1 MKNPFRKVTSLS
13 QILINTFIITAIS
26 TLILTTALLYT
37 TMRISVTRLED
48 TIEEILVSNAD
59 ILASSDSVKNAL
71 INKSCDESLMNFL
84 DSIVITSDTIDIIT
98 IADSQSVRIYHIRH
112 NLIGQSFVGDDQADV
127 LKGKSYLSYATGT
140 EGAQRRAFHPV
151 YDDSQ
156 NIIGFVMVST
166 RMSQVGELKDN
177 LLMQY
182 RWLFIAAL
190 ATSIL
195 IPEFIYKMLSS
206 ILLGNRPERLVYL
219 YQTQLGLLNTL
230 EEGIL
235 SIGKNG
241 DIKLANAAAERILLS
256 SKEELEHRNI
266 SSFLSTED
274 GRSVLDIKKNTKNIA
289 SSRTN
294 VLMHII
300 PLYEGKKQ
308 TGLTLILIDK
318 TEAQRQ
324 AEQLTGSMHMISAL
338 RANRH
343 DFMNKLQVIYGL
355 IQMGT
360 PEKAAAYITEVSEI
374 QHNVEDPI
382 LHKIRNVNLAA
393 LILGKLQN
401 MLETDINMNISS
413 ESDIPRHSAFLSSR
427 ELVTIVGNLLENA
440 IEAINMKQGNDA
452 RTIDLQITETDEYLM
467 ISVSDTGTG
476 IKEEDLEKIYSY
488 GFSTKSEEGR
498 GNGLYITKEI
508 VTRHHG
514 NMDVESDP
522 GEGTTFE
529 LFFNETRAGFKKE
542 FQEFN
547 PSENTK
553 VE

>member
-1 MKNPFRKVTSLS
+1 MKNPFRKVTGLS
-13 QILINTFIITAIS
+13 QLLINTFIITAVS

-37 TMRISVTRLED
+37 TIRISVTQLES

-71 INKSCDESLMNFL
+71 INKSCDASLMHFL
-84 DSIVITSDTIDIIT
+84 DSIISTSETIDIIT
-98 IADSQSVRIYHIRH
+98 IADTDSIRVYHIRH
-112 NLIGQSFVGDDQADV
+112 NLIGRSFVGDDQWEA
-127 LKGKSYLSYATGT
+127 LKGNSYLSFATGT

-151 YDDSQ
+151 YDDQ
-156 NIIGFVMVST
+156 KNIIGFVMVST
-166 RMSQVGELKDN
+166 RMSQVDDLRNK

-195 IPEFIYKMLSS
+195 IPEVIYKMLSS
-206 ILLGNRPERLVYL
+206 VLLGNRPERLVYL
-219 YQTQLGLLNTL
+219 YQAQLGLLNTL

-235 SIGKNG
+235 SIDKNG
-241 DIKLANAAAERILLS
+241 IIKLANVSAERILIAQ
-256 SKEELEHRNI
+256 KEELEQHNI
-266 SSFLSTED
+266 SGFLSTED
-274 GRSVLDIKKNTKNIA
+274 GRSVLDIKKNTKNLA
-289 SSRTN
+289 SSRPN

-318 TEAQRQ
+318 TEAQHQ

-355 IQMGT
+355 IQMGN
-360 PEKAAAYITEVSEI
+360 PDKAAAYINEVSAI

-401 MLETDINMNISS
+401 MLETDIDMNISP
-413 ESDIPRHSAFLSSR
+413 ESNIPRHSAFLSSR

-440 IEAINMKQGNDA
+440 IEAINMKQGNEA
-452 RTIDLQITETDEYLM
+452 RNIDLQITETSEYLI
-467 ISVSDTGTG
+467 ISVSDTGDG
-476 IKEEDLEKIYSY
+476 IKETELEKIFSY
-488 GFSTKSEEGR
+488 GYSTKSDTGR

-514 NMDVESDP
+514 NIDVESEP

-529 LFFNETRAGFKKE
+529 LFFNEVRNGFRKE
-542 FQEFN
+542 FQEFV
-547 PSENTK
+547 PE
-553 VE
+553 

>member
-1 MKNPFRKVTSLS
+1 MKKPFRKVTSLS
-13 QILINTFIITAIS
+13 HILINTFIITAIS

-37 TMRISVTRLED
+37 TMRISAGRLEN

-59 ILASSDSVKNAL
+59 ILASSESVKEAL
-71 INKSCDESLMNFL
+71 INKKCGDALMNFL
-84 DSIVITSDTIDIIT
+84 DSIASTSDTINIIS
-98 IADSQSVRIYHIRH
+98 IADTDSKRVYHIRH
-112 NLIGQSFVGDDQADV
+112 NLIGQSFVGDDQTEA
-127 LKGKSYLSYATGT
+127 LNGNSYLSFATGT

-151 YDDSQ
+151 FDDSG
-156 NIIGFVMVST
+156 NVIGFVMVST
-166 RMSQVGELKDN
+166 KMSQVGELKYN
-177 LLMQY
+177 LLLQY

-195 IPEFIYKMLSS
+195 IPEVIYKMLSS
-206 ILLGNRPERLVYL
+206 VLLGNRPERLVYL

-235 SIGKNG
+235 SIDKNG
-241 DIKLANAAAERILLS
+241 DIKLANAAAERILFS
-256 SKEELEHRNI
+256 TKDELEQHNI
-266 SSFLSTED
+266 SEFLTAED
-274 GRSVLDIKKNTKNIA
+274 GKSVLDIKKNTKNLA
-289 SSRTN
+289 SSRPN

-355 IQMGT
+355 IQMGN
-360 PEKAAAYITEVSEI
+360 PEKAAAYINEVSEI

-401 MLETDINMNISS
+401 MLETDIAMNISS
-413 ESDIPRHSAFLSSR
+413 ESVIPRHSAFLSSR
-427 ELVTIVGNLLENA
+427 ELVTIVGNMLENA

-452 RTIDLQITETDEYLM
+452 RTIDLQITETEEYLM
-467 ISVSDTGTG
+467 ISVSDTGIG
-476 IKEEDLEKIYSY
+476 IKEADFDKIFSY
-488 GFSTKSEEGR
+488 GYSTKSDTGR

-514 NMDVESDP
+514 NIDVESDP
-522 GEGTTFE
+522 GEGSTFE
-529 LFFNETRAGFKKE
+529 LFFNEIRTGFKKE
-542 FQEFN
+542 FQEFV
-547 PSENTK
+547 PAGTEKT
-553 VE
+553 

>member
-1 MKNPFRKVTSLS
+1 MKNPFQRVTGLS
-13 QILINTFIITAIS
+13 QILINTFIITAVS

-37 TMRISVTRLED
+37 TIRISAARLEN

-71 INKSCDESLMNFL
+71 INKNCDASLMHFL
-84 DSIVITSDTIDIIT
+84 DSIVITSDTIDIIS
-98 IADSQSVRIYHIRH
+98 IADTNSIRVYHIRH
-112 NLIGQSFVGDDQADV
+112 NLIGQSFVGGDQTEA
-127 LKGKSYLSYATGT
+127 LNGKSYLSFATGT
-140 EGAQRRAFHPV
+140 EGPQKRAFHPV
-151 YDDSQ
+151 YDDSE
-156 NIIGFVMVST
+156 NVIGFVMVST
-166 RMSQVGELKDN
+166 RMSQVQELKYK

-195 IPEFIYKMLSS
+195 IPEVIYKMLSNV
-206 ILLGNRPERLVYL
+206 LLGNRPERLVYL
-219 YQTQLGLLNTL
+219 YQAQLGLLNTL

-235 SIGKNG
+235 SIDKNG
-241 DIKLANAAAERILLS
+241 VIKLSNAAAERILLAQ
-256 SKEELEHRNI
+256 KEELEQHNI
-266 SSFLSTED
+266 SSFLTTDD
-274 GRSVLDIKKNTKNIA
+274 GRSVLDIKKNTKNLA
-289 SSRTN
+289 SSRPN
-294 VLMHII
+294 VLMHIN

-360 PEKAAAYITEVSEI
+360 PEKAAAYINEVSEI

-401 MLETDINMNISS
+401 MLETDIDMNISS

-452 RTIDLQITETDEYLM
+452 RTIDLQITETDEYLI
-467 ISVSDTGTG
+467 ISVSDTGIG
-476 IKEEDLEKIYSY
+476 IKEADLEKIFSY
-488 GFSTKSEEGR
+488 GYSTKSDNGR
-498 GNGLYITKEI
+498 GNGLYITREI
-508 VTRHHG
+508 VTRHYG
-514 NMDVESDP
+514 NIDVESEP

-529 LFFNETRAGFKKE
+529 LFFTEVRTGFRNEFRE
-542 FQEFN
+542 YVPE
-547 PSENTK
+547 
-553 VE
+553 

>member
-1 MKNPFRKVTSLS
+1 MKNPFRKVTVLS
-13 QILINTFIITAIS
+13 QLLINTFIITAVS

-37 TMRISVTRLED
+37 TMRISVTQLES

-59 ILASSDSVKNAL
+59 ILASSESVKNSL
-71 INKSCDESLMNFL
+71 IDKSCDSSLMNFL
-84 DSIVITSDTIDIIT
+84 DSIVSTSETIDIIT
-98 IADSQSVRIYHIRH
+98 IADTDSKRVYHIRH
-112 NLIGQSFVGDDQADV
+112 NLIGQYFVGDDQWEA
-127 LKGKSYLSYATGT
+127 LKGNSYLSFGTGT

-151 YDDSQ
+151 YNEQ
-156 NIIGFVMVST
+156 KNIIGFVMVAT
-166 RMSQVGELKDN
+166 RMSQVKDLRN
-177 LLMQY
+177 KLLMQY
-182 RWLFIAAL
+182 RWLFFAAL

-195 IPEFIYKMLSS
+195 IPELIYKMLSG

-219 YQTQLGLLNTL
+219 YQAQLGLLNTL

-235 SIGKNG
+235 SIDKNG
-241 DIKLANAAAERILLS
+241 IIKLANAAAERILCAK
-256 SKEELEHRNI
+256 KEELEQHNI
-266 SSFLSTED
+266 SSLLTTED
-274 GRSVLDIKKNTKNIA
+274 GKNIIEIKKNVKNLA
-289 SSRTN
+289 SSMPN

-360 PEKAAAYITEVSEI
+360 PEKAAAYINDVSEI

-401 MLETDINMNISS
+401 MLETDIEMNISP

-440 IEAINMKQGNDA
+440 IESINMKPGNDI
-452 RTIDLQITETDEYLM
+452 RSIDLQITETGEYLI

-476 IKEEDLEKIYSY
+476 INETDLERIYSY
-488 GFSTKSEEGR
+488 GFSTKSDNGR

-508 VTRHHG
+508 VERHHG
-514 NMDVESDP
+514 TIDVESEP

-529 LFFNETRAGFKKE
+529 LFFTEIRTGFIKD
-542 FQEFN
+542 FQEFI
-547 PSENTK
+547 PT
-553 VE
+553 

>member
-1 MKNPFRKVTSLS
+1 MKNPFRKVTGLS
-13 QILINTFIITAIS
+13 QILVNTFIITAIS
-26 TLILTTALLYT
+26 TLLLTTALLYT
-37 TMRISVTRLED
+37 TMRISVTRLEA
-48 TIEEILVSNAD
+48 TIKETLVSNAD
-59 ILASSDSVKNAL
+59 ILASSDSVRQAL
-71 INKSCDESLMNFL
+71 LDKRCDDSLINFL

-98 IADSQSVRIYHIRH
+98 IADTDSKRIYHIRH
-112 NLIGQSFVGDDQADV
+112 NLIGESFVGDDQYAS
-127 LKGKSYLSYATGT
+127 LKGKAYLSYGTGT
-140 EGAQRRAFHPV
+140 EGAQQRAFHPV
-151 YDDSQ
+151 YDSSK

-166 RMSQVGELKDN
+166 RMSQVSELKNN

-195 IPEFIYKMLSS
+195 IPELIYKMLSS

-241 DIKLANAAAERILLS
+241 DIKLANNAAEHILS
-256 SKEELEHRNI
+256 TSKEDLEHLNI
-266 SSFLSTED
+266 SDFLTLED
-274 GRSVLDIKKNTKNIA
+274 GRSILDIQKSTKNLA
-289 SSRTN
+289 SSRPN

-300 PLYEGKKQ
+300 PLFEGKKQ

-360 PEKAAAYITEVSEI
+360 PDKAAAYINEVSEI

-382 LHKIRNVNLAA
+382 LHQIRNVNLAA

-401 MLETDINMNISS
+401 MLETDIEMNISP

-440 IEAINMKQGNDA
+440 IEAINMKQGNNT
-452 RTIDLQITETDEYLM
+452 RTIDLQITEAEEYLM

-476 IKEEDLEKIYSY
+476 IDEGDLEKVYSY
-488 GFSTKSEEGR
+488 GYSTKADSGR
-498 GNGLYITKEI
+498 GNGLYLIREI
-508 VTRHHG
+508 VTRHNG
-514 NMDVESDP
+514 NIDVESEP
-522 GEGTTFE
+522 GEGTTFT
-529 LFFNETRAGFKKE
+529 LFFNEIRAGFKKE
-542 FQEFN
+542 FQDYI
-547 PSENTK
+547 PENGIK